1 VFPIQEQAS
10 FFVCFASNENIVET
24 AIEWC
29 SADVKACGPF
39 RDHYDW
45 FTSKFCSRAHVIG
58 GDVNARIRDTK
69 ATRVVM
75 LIAHDG
81 FAEEAGK
88 AKDRTSLL
96 KVVRKPTLS

>member
-1 VFPIQEQAS
+1 L
-10 FFVCFASNENIVET
+10 FFKQGLGRGGGLSPVVRLF
-24 AIEWC
+24 
-29 SADVKACGPF
+29 D
-39 RDHYDW
+39 
-45 FTSKFCSRAHVIG
+45 VIG

-81 FAEEAGK
+81 FAVEAGK